1 MGSDKKDQNLQ
12 ATNVKI
18 LLGDDKE
25 GQEDK
30 SFVSN
35 VSTAMSDKLKSGEDD
50 IMTREKSHSNDS
62 NLRSYEPR
70 ILFEISLKTEHGKE
84 IIRIYDVNYKGKFSS

>member
-1 MGSDKKDQNLQ
+1 M
-12 ATNVKI
+12 I
-18 LLGDDKE
+18 LGDDKE

-35 VSTAMSDKLKSGEDD
+35 VSTAMSDKFKNGEDEV
-50 IMTREKSHSNDS
+50 MTREKSHSNDS

-70 ILFEISLKTEHGKE
+70 ILFEISLKTDQGNE
-84 IIRIYDVNYKGKFSS
+84 IIRIFDVKLKEGDF